1 MAILD
6 DNGGHDT
13 YSRDDGG
20 RHADGHD
27 SVGNNSGGRD
37 AGGRDNYNSN
47 HDTTDDYNA
56 DGHDNADDDY
66 NSSMETVV
74 PGPFSLVASLQGR
87 KFVAG
92 QTMILSLFALHARS
106 MSTFLVFFQSQE

>member
-20 RHADGHD
+20 RHADGHH

-37 AGGRDNYNSN
+37 AGGRDDYNSN

-74 PGPFSLVASLQGR
+74 PGPFSPSR
-87 KFVAG
+87 FFAG
-92 QTMILSLFALHARS
+92 QKIHCRPNHDSLSVCPSRKKHVNVS
-106 MSTFLVFFQSQE
+106 CFFQSQE